1 MMKKSLI
8 MVVAALMI
16 SASAMAQIPANI
28 MDVLNKCDQKMDD
41 PNGMIIDMTLKTKI
55 LVLSLT
61 GTMRMYEKG
70 DKSFCEVNIKAL
82 GKEMRTEQGFDG
94 QQNWEFEAALSKKER
109 DTLTITKTTK
119 ANKGEYNID
128 FDFEK
133 MYKSAKMREKG
144 LYYEIDFS
152 DRIDAEAPKKMSVKI
167 AKSNY
172 NLREVTMS
180 DKGPKV
186 TLTITKITHGC
197 SDKWFKLDMNR
208 YKNAVIVRK

>member
-1 MMKKSLI
+1 MMKKFLI
-8 MVVAALMI
+8 MAVAALMV

-28 MDVLNKCDQKMDD
+28 MDVLNKCDEKMDD
-41 PNGMIIDMTLKTKI
+41 PNGTIIDMTLKSKI
-55 LVLSLT
+55 LVLSVN

-70 DKSFCEVNIKAL
+70 DKSFCEVKIKAL
-82 GKEMRTEQGFDG
+82 GQEMRMEQGFDG
-94 QQNWEFEAALSKKER
+94 QQDWEFVAATSKKER

-119 ANKGEYNID
+119 ANKGEYSID

-172 NLREVTMS
+172 ALREVTMS
-180 DKGPKV
+180 EKGPKV

-208 YKNAVIVRK
+208 YKNAVVVRK